1 MTTRSWQPLCYV
13 LLLALS
19 PCQRASSSIDS
30 NPVPSTA
37 AATSAAV
44 LSDSAPPVD
53 HHRQHVP
60 ETDDIGG
67 GGPDSCLGSQH
78 QHQRQR
84 GENMVM
90 DGEEGTNKK
99 PHSPP
104 ALCSDEVVVEVRKG
118 EEAAAASTTTAPGS
132 TTDDMEDEGQEG
144 VDSSSSIPERYI
156 VGCGGDVAEAGR
168 RWKATVEWRKENKV
182 DEILETPQPHFHEC
196 RQVFPV
202 FLHGRSRKGMPVLWE
217 RIGKV
222 DLAKANELELPLSV
236 LTPNYV
242 FLNECVWR
250 LILDKGENDNDDAQ
264 FITVE
269 DVAGVWPW
277 HLTPKVLSVL
287 RALTGTM
294 KAHYVERCHKSYII
308 NAPRAFT
315 ALWRVVSA
323 MLDARTRA
331 KISILGTN
339 YLEEMKE
346 EIDISQI
353 PPEYGGSSGRAIDDS
368 DDERKIQAL
377 VARLNLA
384 AKGQGIPQKAAGDGG
399 KPADPTR
406 KSQGGS

>member
-19 PCQRASSSIDS
+19 SCQRASCSIES

-37 AATSAAV
+37 AATTAV
-44 LSDSAPPVD
+44 LSDSAPPDD
-53 HHRQHVP
+53 HHRQQVP

-67 GGPDSCLGSQH
+67 GDPDSCLGSQH

-84 GENMVM
+84 GENMVV
-90 DGEEGTNKK
+90 DEEEGTNKK

-104 ALCSDEVVVEVRKG
+104 ALDGDEAVEVRKG

-132 TTDDMEDEGQEG
+132 TADDMEDEGQEG
-144 VDSSSSIPERYI
+144 VDSSSIPERYI
-156 VGCGGDVAEAGR
+156 LGCGGDVAEAGR

-182 DEILETPQPHFHEC
+182 DEILETSQPHFHEC

-269 DVAGVWPW
+269 DVAGVRPW

-377 VARLNLA
+377 VARLNSA
-384 AKGQGIPQKAAGDGG
+384 AEGQGIPPKAAGDDG
-399 KPADPTR
+399 KPADPTG
-406 KSQGGS
+406 KSKGGS

>member
-1 MTTRSWQPLCYV
+1 MKTRSWQPLCFV
-13 LLLALS
+13 PLLALS
-19 PCQRASSSIDS
+19 SCQRASCSIEN
-30 NPVPSTA
+30 NPVASTT
-37 AATSAAV
+37 ATLISNSA
-44 LSDSAPPVD
+44 PVD
-53 HHRQHVP
+53 HHRQVL

-67 GGPDSCLGSQH
+67 GDPGNCLASQH
-78 QHQRQR
+78 QHQQQW
-84 GENMVM
+84 GENAMM
-90 DGEEGTNKK
+90 DGKEGANKK
-99 PHSPP
+99 PPS
-104 ALCSDEVVVEVRKG
+104 LLDGDDEAVEVRKG
-118 EEAAAASTTTAPGS
+118 EEAAAASTATPPGS
-132 TTDDMEDEGQEG
+132 TTDVEDEGEG
-144 VDSSSSIPERYI
+144 EGEGEDSSSIPQRYI

-182 DEILETPQPHFHEC
+182 DEILETPQPHFHDC
-196 RQVFPV
+196 RKVFPV

-222 DLAKANELELPLSV
+222 DVAKANELELPLPV

-269 DVAGVWPW
+269 DVAGVRPW
-277 HLTPKVLSVL
+277 HLTPKILSVL

-294 KAHYVERCHKSYII
+294 KAHYVERCYKTYII

-384 AKGQGIPQKAAGDGG
+384 AEGKGVPQKAAGDYGS
-399 KPADPTR
+399 PADRTGE
-406 KSQGGS
+406 S